1 MDGSENFNRNWTD
14 YRLGFGHPSGEFWF
28 GNENVHQLTKDGNY
42 TLRVELMDPEGTL
55 AVVEY
60 DTFII
65 GDESSNYKLTVGGYD
80 GSEPPGKNNF

>member
-1 MDGSENFNRNWTD
+1 M
-14 YRLGFGHPSGEFWF
+14 
-28 GNENVHQLTKDGNY
+28 HQLTTDGNY
-42 TLRVELMDPEGTL
+42 VLRIELIDFQGEL

-80 GSEPPGKNNF
+80 GSDPPGKTVLHSIDVRA